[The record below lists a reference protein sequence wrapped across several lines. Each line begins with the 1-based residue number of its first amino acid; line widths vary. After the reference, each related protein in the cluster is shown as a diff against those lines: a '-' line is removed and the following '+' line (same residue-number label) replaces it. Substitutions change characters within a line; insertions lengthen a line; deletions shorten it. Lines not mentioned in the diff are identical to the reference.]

1 MSVADSELLR
11 RYVDDQDEGSFTQ
24 LLQRHVNLVYST
36 ALRQIGDDSGAAE
49 EVTQTVFADL
59 ARKSTRLRNHPSL
72 AGWLYSS
79 VRLAAVE
86 HRRREG
92 RRQIREARF
101 ASMIDTLSSPTSPP
115 EWSRIRPVLD
125 EAMTQLSASDRD
137 AILLRYFEG
146 QSHADIGRQLGVSE
160 NTARMR
166 ISRALETLREVL
178 GKRGVVTS
186 AGEALAVLLA
196 HHAVGAAPAG
206 LVDRIGLRVFAYSR
220 TTVRLAPRISRST
233 AGVMVVGFLTV
244 LMLTGVWIA
253 THREPD
259 LQSTRAEVA
268 SSAVESDAA
277 TSGSP
282 TKADPSSS
290 AEVASPATLAVPTEN
305 RAGDRF
311 LVLTVVAKDSG
322 KPIPN
327 VMLDQLMRTVP
338 GPLGFSSRK
347 VATTRDGRAWIRVPS
362 EVLFID
368 LTTRTEGFADTRLRW
383 EPPLGHRIPTNYLL
397 QLDQAVTLGG
407 MVVDS
412 EGQPVAGAT
421 VGIHQEQRASEIG
434 GFESHEFGS
443 ITATTDEEGRWS
455 RTRVAS
461 GVVARCRVS
470 AAHPDH
476 QPSESVDLAAAT
488 EAEAALRQQ
497 RHVLH
502 LTPARILKGIVVD
515 EVGQGIEEARVVV
528 THPTRRDVVT
538 SADGEFEVSGAPIG
552 NHWINV
558 TAPGFAPARFPIH
571 PPPEG
576 EPVRLALERAG
587 AVRFRVLDTAGQP
600 VSNAWF
606 AFSVNPWETSPEP
619 NFPSP
624 PPLASFAAGVDEEG
638 RGRWTNAP
646 PGTPRFD
653 FMAVG
658 YERRFSVPI
667 TADDLEHEVI
677 LERVANLVIQGE
689 VKNAVTGHTIPS
701 FRLVLGYLSR
711 NTPGQSKVGF
721 LDEERTRL
729 RFEGGRF
736 RHAFT
741 EPIMRGTGDSRV
753 VVKVEADG
761 FQPWFSP
768 PLKLD
773 EGEVRLDVVLKP
785 AEDFTVAVFLPDGRP
800 AMRAEVGL
808 VRPEERL
815 SLSGTRFARGLGD
828 DPSGFR
834 SADPQGRV
842 RLSSDDRVT
851 RVLVAH
857 PDGFVA
863 VPLDSLS
870 EGSVVTL
877 QPWARI
883 EVEFSG
889 GDAGVH
895 HAGVQPVDV
904 ESADLEL
911 DFETAHVQA
920 DPQGHAV
927 FNSIPPGE
935 WNVRQVRPVVTS
947 AGPTMWQPGRAARV
961 RVEPGESVRVALGG
975 GYRVTGRIRLP
986 VGFKEPKNS
995 QWIGSIHS
1003 GSPQL
1008 PVELQGDPARIDL
1021 WRQQPEIRES
1031 IDRENQ
1037 RSRFLAVNAEGHFT
1051 ADSVEPGEYQLE
1063 LTLLVTPEQTL
1074 DGGVVHGPPPRLT
1087 VRQSLHVP
1095 ESPNSGE
1102 LDLGWVSAEVIASTV
1117 PR

>member
-11 RYVDDQDEGSFTQ
+11 RYVDDQDEKSFTQ
-24 LLQRHVNLVYST
+24 LLQRHVNLVYSA

-101 ASMIDTLSSPTSPP
+101 ASMIDTLSSPTPPP

-178 GKRGVVTS
+178 GKRGVVS
-186 AGEALAVLLA
+186 AGEALAVLLT

-206 LVDRIGLRVFAYSR
+206 LVDRIGLRIFAHSFAS
-220 TTVRLAPRISRST
+220 VRLAPQMSRS
-233 AGVMVVGFLTV
+233 AIGVGVAGFLTV

-253 THREPD
+253 THRGPD
-259 LQSTRAEVA
+259 LQPARTGVA
-268 SSAVESDAA
+268 SSSAVKPDAA
-277 TSGSP
+277 ASGSP
-282 TKADPSSS
+282 TKEDPSSS
-290 AEVASPATLAVPTEN
+290 AEGASPATLAVSTGN

-362 EVLFID
+362 EVLFLD
-368 LTTRTEGFADTRLRW
+368 LTTRTDGFADTRLRW
-383 EPPLGHRIPTNYLL
+383 EPPLGHRIPTNYFL
-397 QLDQAVTLGG
+397 QLDRAVTLGG
-407 MVVDS
+407 IVVDS
-412 EGQPVAGAT
+412 DGQPVAGAT
-421 VGIHQEQRASEIG
+421 VGIYQEQRASEIG
-434 GFESHEFGS
+434 GVESHEFGS

-455 RTRVAS
+455 LTRVAS

-470 AAHPDH
+470 ATHPDH

-502 LTPARILKGIVVD
+502 LTPARTLKGIVVD
-515 EVGQGIEEARVVV
+515 EVGQGIEEARVVISRP
-528 THPTRRDVVT
+528 THRDVLT

-558 TAPGFAPARFPIH
+558 TAPGFAPARFPIR
-571 PPPEG
+571 PPPAG
-576 EPVRLALERAG
+576 ESIRLPLERAG

-606 AFSVNPWETSPEP
+606 AFSVNPWETSPEA

-653 FMAVG
+653 FMAEG

-677 LERVANLVIQGE
+677 LERAANLVIQGE

-701 FRLVLGYLSR
+701 FRLVLGYLSQ

-761 FQPWFSP
+761 FQPWFSS

-773 EGEVRLDVVLKP
+773 EGDVRLDVLLKP
-785 AEDFTVAVFLPDGRP
+785 AEDFTVVVLLPNGRP
-800 AMRAEVGL
+800 AVRAEVGL
-808 VRPEERL
+808 VRPGERL
-815 SLSGTRFARGLGD
+815 SLSGTRFARGLGN

-842 RLSSDDRVT
+842 RLSNDDRVT

-863 VPLDSLS
+863 VLLDSLS

-877 QPWARI
+877 QPWSRI

-889 GDAGVH
+889 GDAAVY
-895 HAGVQPVDV
+895 HAGVQPVNV
-904 ESADLEL
+904 ESADLDL
-911 DFETAHVQA
+911 DFETAHIQA
-920 DPQGHAV
+920 DHQGHAV

-935 WNVRQVRPVVTS
+935 WNVHQVRTVVTS
-947 AGPTMWQPGRAARV
+947 AGPTTWQSGRAAGV
-961 RVEPGESVRVALGG
+961 RVGPGESVRVVLGG
-975 GYRVTGRIRLP
+975 GYRVTGRLRLP

-995 QWIGSIHS
+995 KWIGRIHP
-1003 GSPQL
+1003 GSPQP
-1008 PVELQGDPARIDL
+1008 PVELQGDPAGIDL

-1031 IDRENQ
+1031 ISVANQ
-1037 RSRFLAVNAEGHFT
+1037 RSRFLAVNAEGRFT
-1051 ADSVEPGEYQLE
+1051 ADSVEPGDYQLG
-1063 LTLLVTPEQTL
+1063 LTLLVIPEPTL
-1074 DGGVVHGPPPRLT
+1074 DGGVVHGPPPLLT

-1095 ESPNSGE
+1095 ESPDSGE
-1102 LDLGWVSAEVIASTV
+1102 LDLGWVSAEVIASKL
-1117 PR
+1117 PK